1 MEKRKITLISLGII
15 VILLVLISGVYFR
28 YKFAAKVVSPLTEI
42 QPTSTP
48 AEESATWDDQA
59 EFSFQYPKSLSLN
72 PHPEDQENYA
82 HVELTSATHSGSL
95 VVWTKDTTAENID
108 DWAKQTKTQ
117 NAIDSTLGGEPA
129 KKISTN
135 EENKKLTTT
144 VIRNGY
150 LYQIEVILADLPDR
164 QAGFDFW
171 NKVYETVSSSFKF
184 TSSQDKQ
191 REDIQNEVEQEI
203 GGEEVIEEEEI
214 IE

>member
-1 MEKRKITLISLGII
+1 MEKRRIILISLGII
-15 VILLVLISGVYFR
+15 VTLLILILGVYFR

-48 AEESATWDDQA
+48 TKELATWDDQA

-72 PHPEDQENYA
+72 PHPEDKENYA

-129 KKISTN
+129 KKILINN
-135 EENKKLTTT
+135 ELRKLTTS
-144 VIRNGY
+144 VVHNGY
-150 LYQIEVILADLPDR
+150 LYQIEVNLAD
-164 QAGFDFW
+164 FDFW

-191 REDIQNEVEQEI
+191 GGDIQNEVEQET